1 MKPSLL
7 LRLLLLGKFAL
18 ADPARRLYSLLGRV
32 WLARTT
38 IQLRDADHV
47 LQTAAAYKCLDGKG
61 YR

>member
-7 LRLLLLGKFAL
+7 LRLLLLAKFAL
-18 ADPARRLYSLLGRV
+18 DDPALRLHSLLGRV
-32 WLARTT
+32 RLARTT

-47 LQTAAAYKCLDGKG
+47 LQTAAADECLNGKG